1 MDNRLRM
8 KPQCRSRPA
17 MRVALVVF
25 GLLVVCGPSALSR
38 RQATPSMSDG
48 WKRVEPGYRLV
59 FPRDH
64 ASHPE
69 YRIEWWYYTG
79 NLSSENG
86 RRFGYQVTFFRVGM
100 DPIPANP
107 SRWAVRDL
115 YMAHLAVTDVD
126 GARHLTAERL
136 NRAGI
141 GWAGASV
148 DTLNVWNDDWRV
160 RLDGD
165 AHLLQAAD
173 RNHQIEVSLRL
184 EPVRAPVAHGEKGF
198 SQKGAEPGNASY
210 YYSITRLAT
219 RGTLTLDGR
228 AVAVDGLSWM
238 DHEFSTSFLEAP
250 QVGWDWFAIQ
260 LEDGSDLMLYR
271 LRLSNGDSDERSGG
285 TLVEATGR
293 EAPLREGDFR
303 LEGGRQWRSPSSGAA
318 YPVEWTVRVP
328 DEDLTVSVRAVVDAQ
343 ELQTEESTGVTY
355 WEGAVTVTG
364 TRRGRAVSGRGYL
377 EMTGYAGEPMS
388 EVLR

>member
-1 MDNRLRM
+1 MRETEKDRLM
-8 KPQCRSRPA
+8 QARPA
-17 MRVALVVF
+17 PRLVVIA
-25 GLLVVCGPSALSR
+25 LLVVCCLAIVSGQSAT
-38 RQATPSMSDG
+38 QSDEG
-48 WKRVEPGYRLV
+48 WKRVEPGYGLV

-79 NLSSENG
+79 NLTSEDG
-86 RRFGYQVTFFRVGM
+86 RRFGFQVTFFRLGM
-100 DPIPANP
+100 DPTPSNP

-126 GARHLTAERL
+126 GARHLMAERL

-148 DTLNVWNDDWRV
+148 DTLDVWNEDWRA

-165 AHLLQAAD
+165 VHVLQAAD
-173 RNHQIEVSLRL
+173 RKQQIGVSLRL
-184 EPVRAPVAHGEKGF
+184 DPLRRPVAHGEAGL

-219 RGTLTLDGR
+219 RGTLTIDGR
-228 AVAVDGLSWM
+228 AVAVEGLSWM

-260 LEDGSDLMLYR
+260 LDDGTDLMLYR
-271 LRLSNGDSDERSGG
+271 MRLSSGGADERSSG
-285 TLVEATGR
+285 TLVDTNGR
-293 EAPLREGDFR
+293 QTQLNVDDFQ

-318 YPVEWTVRVP
+318 YPVQWRVRVP
-328 DEDLTVSVRAVVDAQ
+328 GEDLTLSVRASVDAQ
-343 ELQTEESTGVTY
+343 ELETEESTGVTY
-355 WEGAVTVTG
+355 WEGAVTIAG
-364 TRRGRAVSGRGYL
+364 TREGRALSGRGYL
-377 EMTGYAGEPMS
+377 EMTGYAGKPMS
-388 EVLR
+388 EVLK